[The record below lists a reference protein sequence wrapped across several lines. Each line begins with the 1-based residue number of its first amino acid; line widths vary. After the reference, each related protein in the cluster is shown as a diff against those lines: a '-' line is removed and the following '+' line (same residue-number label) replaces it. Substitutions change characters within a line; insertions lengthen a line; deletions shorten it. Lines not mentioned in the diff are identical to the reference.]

1 MKQLSQEFLDRC
13 PVEHGF
19 RIRGLEM
26 TRIEV
31 FVDAAFAFA
40 LTMLAI
46 SFDEIPGNFEEMMT
60 ALKRA
65 PAFIAAA
72 AWLVWIW
79 WNHNLWSR
87 RFGLED
93 AWTAVLSTALLVV
106 VMVYVYPLRVLAEG
120 AFAWMTNQWLPNSFE
135 LQSWDELRG
144 MFVFLGIAFAL
155 LCAVFFAFYALARKK
170 AHVLRLDEQELYRV
184 STTQMLWASSA
195 FTGLLSA
202 TLAETL
208 PDGAVPFS
216 GFAYL
221 LLGVFPPLIEGIRH
235 RGRPRR
241 QSAGNA

>member
-1 MKQLSQEFLDRC
+1 MQPLSEAFIDDC
-13 PVEHGF
+13 PVERGF

-46 SFDEIPGNFEEMMT
+46 SFDEIPGTFDEMMT
-60 ALKRA
+60 ALKRT

-79 WNHNLWSR
+79 WNHNTWSR

-93 AWTAVLSTALLVV
+93 AWTAALSTALLIV
-106 VMVYVYPLRVLAEG
+106 VMVYVYPLRILAEG
-120 AFAWMTNQWLPNSFE
+120 AFGWMTNQWLPSPFQ

-144 MFVFLGIAFAL
+144 MFAFLGIAFAV
-155 LCAVFFAFYALARKK
+155 LCAVFLALYAYAIRN
-170 AHVLRLDEQELYRV
+170 ADALRLDARERYLVR
-184 STTQMLWASSA
+184 TTQMLWASSA
-195 FTGLLSA
+195 FTGLLSVI
-202 TLAETL
+202 LAVTL

-216 GFAYL
+216 GFAYF
-221 LLGVFPPLIEGIRH
+221 LLGVFPPLIEMARH
-235 RGRPRR
+235 RGMPSR
-241 QSAGNA
+241 